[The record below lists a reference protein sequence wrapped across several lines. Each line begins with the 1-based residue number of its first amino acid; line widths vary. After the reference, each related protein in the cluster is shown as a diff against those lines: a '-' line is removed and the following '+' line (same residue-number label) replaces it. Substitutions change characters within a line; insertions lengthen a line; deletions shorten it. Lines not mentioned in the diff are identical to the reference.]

1 MPRFLILIIIAV
13 TTACSTAVAEQEKT
27 PSPVPAEFQRLI
39 SKEAK
44 FVFFLKNPARV
55 MNEVKSMG
63 MVEDMPPTTLSKGME
78 LPFTSEKPIQADQF
92 FIGWS
97 NEFPQLFEEPVMHL
111 ATRIPADQ
119 VNKLKPKKDFSIEYV
134 GDIAIFT
141 TSPNQTWKKPE
152 ETGNPMLTAL
162 PDMDIAAALDGDKM
176 GEMMSS
182 NVQEFLYTLPMMFES
197 RMKEYA
203 KGAAKYADP
212 VVSKAIQGASKDF
225 QDLIGE
231 VLPTVRTADTLT
243 AGINFQA
250 DTLDLDVV
258 MHLKEDMP
266 PGDAFDDHLVDQ
278 LPPGLPVYLA
288 LNGQAARWISLIEF
302 DVLEGFLMNKTD
314 QVAKFDALK
323 TQWGK
328 MVDQIKGGITVGMSL
343 NTAYQWSNIQVD
355 DGAAFMAA
363 CNAVMGD
370 LGKLGAGIKT
380 KPTGTNSWQMNIDGK
395 EIARLMGGS
404 QAAQQAI
411 AKQYGGEYGTSAVSS
426 GNLVMA
432 KQYPLDAPQFPMA
445 AQDQSLFKRLKGS
458 DSERMIAGVAA
469 DLGLLIQRNF
479 LERMKRDKTNP
490 KSIETLQQTNPKG
503 LIALHINLSRVDD
516 RQIGLAVDFPL
527 ARAIEYSKTLSN
539 LPKPEPKKMKTKSGN
554 SPKVDSKE
562 NLKLN

>member
-1 MPRFLILIIIAV
+1 MPRFLTSVIAAAMA
-13 TTACSTAVAEQEKT
+13 ACSPAAAEQEKT
-27 PSPVPAEFQRLI
+27 SSPVPAEFQSLI
-39 SKEAK
+39 SKDAK
-44 FVFFLKNPARV
+44 FVFFMKNPARV
-55 MNEVKSMG
+55 MNEAKSLGIVK
-63 MVEDMPPTTLSKGME
+63 ELPPTTLSKGME

-152 ETGNPMLTAL
+152 ETSNPMLTAL

-212 VVSKAIQGASKDF
+212 VVSKAIQGATKDF

-243 AGINFQA
+243 AGINFRA

-266 PGDAFDDHLVDQ
+266 PSDAFDDHLVDQ

-302 DVLEGFLMNKTD
+302 DVLEGFLMNKAD

-328 MVDQIKGGITVGMSL
+328 MVKQIKGGITVGMSL

-370 LGKLGAGIKT
+370 LGTLGVGIKT
-380 KPTGTNSWQMNIDGK
+380 KPSGTNSWQMEIDGK
-395 EIARLMGGS
+395 EIASLMGGP
-404 QAAQQAI
+404 QAEQQAI
-411 AKQYGGEYGTSAVSS
+411 AEQYGGSYGTSAVRS

-432 KQYPLDAPQFPMA
+432 KQYPIDAAKFPMD
-445 AQDQSLFKRLKGS
+445 AQDQSLFKRLKTS
-458 DSERMIAGVAA
+458 DSERMIVGIAA
-469 DLGLLIQRNF
+469 DLGLMIQQDF
-479 LERMKRDKTNP
+479 LKQMKREKANP
-490 KSIETLQQTNPKG
+490 KAMKTLQATLPKG
-503 LIALHINLSRVDD
+503 LIALHINLNRVDD

-527 ARAIEYSKTLSN
+527 AQAIEYSKTLSN
-539 LPKPEPKKMKTKSGN
+539 VSKPEPKKMKTESGN